1 MFNARDWGQKFQ
13 STLPRRE
20 RRLFFQNVSSPFPI
34 SIHAPAKGATGLFLI
49 SAPFLQDFNPR
60 SREGSDRVAISSFVY
75 LLYFNPRSREGSDY
89 VGGFMITLYSDFNP
103 RSREGSD
110 YLFCTFTIFFSIS
123 IHAPAKGATIFSC
136 SWRFHIRNF
145 NPRSR
150 EGSDLYHWKLH
161 RPGYHFNPRSL
172 EGSDDVQTV
181 LH

>member
-1 MFNARDWGQKFQ
+1 M
-13 STLPRRE
+13 
-20 RRLFFQNVSSPFPI
+20 
-34 SIHAPAKGATGLFLI
+34 FLI

-110 YLFCTFTIFFSIS
+110 KILFCTFTIFFSIS
-123 IHAPAKGATIFSC
+123 IHAPAKGATMSLLRVSTTAEFQSTLPRRERPC
-136 SWRFHIRNF
+136 AATGASAHAHF

-150 EGSDLYHWKLH
+150 EGSDT
-161 RPGYHFNPRSL
+161 SL
-172 EGSDDVQTV
+172 SSVSCLMYVISIHAPAKGATSCIVY
-181 LH
+181 

>member
-1 MFNARDWGQKFQ
+1 M
-13 STLPRRE
+13 
-20 RRLFFQNVSSPFPI
+20 
-34 SIHAPAKGATGLFLI
+34 FLI

-110 YLFCTFTIFFSIS
+110 KILFCTFTIFFSIS
-123 IHAPAKGATIFSC
+123 IHAPAKGATAHRRWHCCTIY
-136 SWRFHIRNF
+136 HF

-150 EGSDLYHWKLH
+150 EGSDYVGGFMITLYSD
-161 RPGYHFNPRSL
+161 FNPRSR
-172 EGSDDVQTV
+172 EGSDPRGANRYKCIHRFQST
-181 LH
+181 LPRRERHASYCKLSSQP